1 MAEGK
6 ILCETYQANVLKGQ
20 NVARSYLGVRALISG
35 GNNTYKISANLNVPG
50 YFASPVAILA
60 VSYDN
65 VYLIRTSSLTPGLE
79 ALEVIPL
86 RSDIPSGTASPT
98 VSGTTFKLGTD
109 GNRNW
114 MLLYPDNLK
123 ITPA

>member
-20 NVARSYLGVRALISG
+20 NPTRSYLGVRALVSG
-35 GNNTYKISANLNVPG
+35 GNNTYKISPNSNVPG
-50 YFASPVAILA
+50 YFAAPYAIVAI
-60 VSYDN
+60 SYDS
-65 VYLIRTSSLTPGLE
+65 VYLIRSTSLTPGSESLSVVNIRGDTPSQS
-79 ALEVIPL
+79 VI
-86 RSDIPSGTASPT
+86 PT